1 MIIAVF
7 RSKDGKL
14 PIRKLFGEG
23 EDFIVINQFNE
34 QVQQINELFVSGQV
48 KESYTLAKALLK
60 NESFEADDSFPIIQ
74 QHVALLEANGY
85 ATMPVHTADNVKQS
99 VERADG
105 SYPERDVLSAYI
117 GSQDD
122 EQFGRVVDEL
132 LAGSIEAQANAYYTM
147 AEYFVLAKEPDKAMV
162 QYAEAIK
169 LQPNIALYWGAFAQF
184 INHMEASPYL
194 ALRLIEEAIQL
205 DGMNARWYYIQGNI
219 FFQLVAATKNLS
231 YLPALEEAWSKAKKR
246 CSAKQVALK
255 VDIAKSEDLLTQ
267 WKKQML

>member
-1 MIIAVF
+1 MA
-7 RSKDGKL
+7 K
-14 PIRKLFGEG
+14 
-23 EDFIVINQFNE
+23 QFDE
-34 QVQQINELFVSGQV
+34 QVQQINDLFLSGKV
-48 KESYTLAKALLK
+48 KESYQLAKTML
-60 NESFEADDSFPIIQ
+60 NESAFSDDSLFTQIQ

-85 ATMPVHTADNVKQS
+85 ANMPVATDGKVKQS

-122 EQFGRVVDEL
+122 EQFGQVVDEL

-147 AEYFVLAKEPDKAMV
+147 AEYFALAKEHDKAMV

-169 LQPNIALYWGAFAQF
+169 LQPNKALYWGAFAQF
-184 INHMEASPYL
+184 LNRSEGSPYL

-205 DGMNARWYYIQGNI
+205 DNMNPRWYYIQGNI
-219 FFQLVAATKNLS
+219 FLQLVAATKNIS
-231 YLPALEEAWSKAKKR
+231 YLPALEEAWEKAKKR
-246 CSAKQVALK
+246 CSAKQMALK
-255 VDIAKSEDLLTQ
+255 VDIAKSHDVLAQ

>member
-7 RSKDGKL
+7 LYKDGKL
-14 PIRKLFGEG
+14 PIRLWFCEG
-23 EDFIVINQFNE
+23 EDYIVIKHFDQ
-34 QVQQINELFVSGQV
+34 QVQQVNEFFVSGQV
-48 KESYTLAKALLK
+48 KESYTLAKALLVD
-60 NESFEADDSFPIIQ
+60 ESFTAHASFAMIQ

-85 ATMPVHTADNVKQS
+85 ANMPSPTTDNVKQS

-105 SYPERDVLSAYI
+105 TYPERDVLAAYI
-117 GSQDD
+117 GSQD
-122 EQFGRVVDEL
+122 EAQFGQVVDEL

-147 AEYFVLAKEPDKAMV
+147 AEYFVLAEEPDKAMV

-169 LQPNIALYWGAFAQF
+169 LQPNTALYWGAFAQF
-184 INHMEASPYL
+184 INRVEASPYL

-205 DGMNARWYYIQGNI
+205 DNMNPRWHYIQGNI

-231 YLPALEEAWSKAKKR
+231 YLPALEEAWQKAKKR
-246 CSAKQVALK
+246 CSAKQIALK
-255 VDIAKSEDLLTQ
+255 VDLAKSEDLLAQ